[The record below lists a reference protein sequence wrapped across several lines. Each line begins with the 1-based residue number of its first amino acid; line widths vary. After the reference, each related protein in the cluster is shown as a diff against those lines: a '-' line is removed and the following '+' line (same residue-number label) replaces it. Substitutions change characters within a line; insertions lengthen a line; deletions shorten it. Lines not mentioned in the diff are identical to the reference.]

1 MSKQKIVRV
10 GILGAA
16 GRMGQAL
23 VRCIFSFPGLTLAGA
38 LEADGNSAVGKDAG
52 LIAGTGASGVIIS
65 EDIRQIAERVDVCID
80 FSSPA
85 ASAEHA
91 VAAGEMKIGLVI
103 GTTGLNNKQAEAVKA
118 AAAAVPVVWAPN
130 MSKGVNL
137 LFNLVEQA
145 AGILGD
151 YDVEI
156 IETHH
161 RHKKDAPSGT
171 ALGLVRAAAVARKL
185 DPETAVAHGR
195 HGHTG
200 ERPVAQI
207 GVHAVRAGDV
217 VGDHT
222 VVLACEG
229 ERLELTHKAS
239 SRDCFAMGALQAAEW
254 VAGRVPGLY
263 SMKNVLDLDR

>member
-1 MSKQKIVRV
+1 MDKETIVRV

-23 VRCIFSFPGLTLAGA
+23 VRCISRFPGLALAGA
-38 LEADGNSAVGKDAG
+38 LEADGNPALGKDAG
-52 LIAGTGASGVIIS
+52 LVAGIGATGVIIS
-65 EDIRQIAERVDVCID
+65 RDIRGMAGRVDVCID

-85 ASAEHA
+85 ASAAHA
-91 VAAGEMKIGLVI
+91 IAAAEMKIGLVI
-103 GTTGLNNKQAEAVKA
+103 GTTALDENQAAAVKA
-118 AAAAVPVVWAPN
+118 AAASVPVVWAPN

-171 ALGLVRAAAVARKL
+171 ALGLVRAAAKARKL
-185 DPETAVAHGR
+185 DPEAAMTHGR
-195 HGHTG
+195 HGQTG

-222 VVLACEG
+222 VILACEG
-229 ERLELTHKAS
+229 ERVELTHKAS
-239 SRDCFAMGALQAAEW
+239 SRDCFAMGALQAAGW
-254 VAGRVPGLY
+254 VAGRAPGLY
-263 SMKNVLDLDR
+263 SMRNVLDLDR